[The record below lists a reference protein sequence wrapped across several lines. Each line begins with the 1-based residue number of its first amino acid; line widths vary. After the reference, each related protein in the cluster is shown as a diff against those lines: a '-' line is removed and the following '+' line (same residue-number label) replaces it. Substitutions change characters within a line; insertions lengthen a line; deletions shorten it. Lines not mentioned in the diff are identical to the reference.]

1 MPDWLSI
8 HEPVLVNTIG
18 HCAGAVIF
26 GMLLYFFLMNRRRAG
41 DERSGLPVVAAALAM
56 LWNLGSLVALATGPN
71 GGQIAGAIVALS
83 FSVLSLLP
91 AVLLHISLQSRRR
104 AVWIAGYVLSG
115 VAVALHLADW
125 LSHLP
130 GLHYAALV
138 VVTVGFSALTILSV
152 ILEWRQANRAAGS
165 RLAGAMGLFL
175 FAISFAH
182 FGAAHAQQ
190 LAWSKEAALHHAG
203 LPLALLVLL
212 QDYRFLLMDA
222 FLRFIV
228 NATLAAAALLA
239 AIRMAQ
245 SRFLAEHLQH
255 PFDAGVIFVS
265 AGLLLTLFVWVH
277 NRVQRLLTSAIFLR
291 ANVDEALRELQDL
304 SLAAGGEAD
313 FLRLA
318 AESIA
323 RFLHA
328 GRGELTDRNP
338 ATGRPPAAPVAVL
351 DAAHFAAP
359 AWVQAVLPMRFSRG
373 DAAYLLLGSRG
384 GGRRYLSEDLGV
396 LARLG
401 AAVAEHV
408 EQLRGAQMQN
418 LVSQAELKA
427 LQAQINPHF
436 LFNSLNTLYGTIDRA
451 NAEARRLVL
460 NLADVYRY
468 LLRSERALVTVEEE
482 LRIVRAYLEIEEL
495 RLGSKLHTEVHAD
508 PSVLRAAIPLLSIQ
522 PLVENAVKHGVA
534 SRMGAGFVHL
544 KIRAAGDTVVVEVS
558 NSGVWD
564 RPPGLSSPSSSG
576 IGLTNVRR
584 RLELCYGADARF
596 EIRVENGVTTVAFT
610 IPVARAP
617 LPAERPLIKTPALP

>member
-26 GMLLYFFLMNRRRAG
+26 GMLLYFFLQNRRRAG
-41 DERSGLPVVAAALAM
+41 ETRGNLPVIAAALAM
-56 LWNLGSLVALATGPN
+56 LWNLGSLVALAVGPQ

-104 AVWIAGYVLSG
+104 ALWIAGYLLSG
-115 VAVALHLADW
+115 IAVALHLADW
-125 LSHLP
+125 LSHIP
-130 GLHYAALV
+130 GLHYAALL
-138 VVTVGFSALTILSV
+138 VVTVGFAALTILSV
-152 ILEWRQANRAAGS
+152 ILEWRHENRAAGS

-182 FGAAHAQQ
+182 FGAPHAQ

-228 NATLAAAALLA
+228 NASLAAAALLA
-239 AIRMAQ
+239 TIRILQ
-245 SRFLAEHLQH
+245 SRFLADHLQN
-255 PFDAGVIFVS
+255 PFDAGIIFVS
-265 AGLLLTLFVWVH
+265 AGLLLTLFVWLH
-277 NRVQRLLTSAIFLR
+277 NRIQRLLTSAIFLR
-291 ANVDEALRELQDL
+291 SNVDEPLRELQDL
-304 SLAAGGEAD
+304 SLAAAGEAD
-313 FLRLA
+313 YLRLA
-318 AESIA
+318 GDVIA

-328 GRGELTDRNP
+328 GRSGLVEQSLIP
-338 ATGRPPAAPVAVL
+338 GRPPVAPVAVL
-351 DAAHFAAP
+351 DAAQFAVP
-359 AWVQAVLPMRFSRG
+359 VWVQAVLPMRFSRG
-373 DAAYLLLGSRG
+373 DAVYLLLGSRD

-401 AAVAEHV
+401 TAVAEHV
-408 EQLRGAQMQN
+408 EQLRSVRMQN

-468 LLRSERALVTVEEE
+468 LLRAERTLVEVEEE

-495 RLGSKLHTEVHAD
+495 RLGSKLETQVEVD
-508 PSVLRAAIPLLSIQ
+508 PSALGVTIPLLSIQ

-544 KIRAAGDTVVVEVS
+544 KIRIAGDAVSVEVS
-558 NSGVWD
+558 NSGEWD
-564 RPPGLSSPSSSG
+564 QSQSGRG

-584 RLELCYGADARF
+584 RLELCYGSDARF
-596 EIRVENGVTTVAFT
+596 EIQAAGGVTTVAFVL
-610 IPVARAP
+610 PVAAGH
-617 LPAERPLIKTPALP
+617 AMMRPLSPLMDIAALR

>member
-26 GMLLYFFLMNRRRAG
+26 GMLLYFFLVNRRRAS
-41 DERSGLPVVAAALAM
+41 ENRTLLPAVAAALAM
-56 LWNLGSLVALATGPN
+56 LWNLGSLVALAAGPGRGRITG
-71 GGQIAGAIVALS
+71 ALVALS

-104 AVWIAGYVLSG
+104 AVWLCGYLIG
-115 VAVALHLADW
+115 AAAVALHLADW
-125 LSHLP
+125 LSEAP
-130 GLHYAALV
+130 SLHYAALL
-138 VVTVGFSALTILSV
+138 VVTLGFTILTALSV
-152 ILEWRQANRAAGS
+152 ILERRQENRAAGS
-165 RLAGAMGLFL
+165 RLAAAMGLFL

-182 FGAAHAQQ
+182 FGAAHAQM
-190 LAWSKEAALHHAG
+190 AWSREAALHHAG

-222 FLRFIV
+222 FLRFVV

-239 AIRMAQ
+239 SIRLLE
-245 SRFLAEHLQH
+245 SRVFVERFQN

-265 AGLLLTLFVWVH
+265 AGLALTLFVWVH

-291 ANVDEALRELQDL
+291 SNVDGALRELRNL
-304 SLAAGGEAD
+304 SMAAGTEAD

-318 AESIA
+318 AAAIA

-328 GRGELTDRNP
+328 ARFDLAESNP
-338 ATGRPPAAPVAVL
+338 GGSALMAAPEAVL
-351 DAAHFAAP
+351 NTKHFSVP
-359 AWVQAVLPMRFSRG
+359 AWVQAILPMRFARG
-373 DAAYLLLGSRG
+373 DAAYLRLGPRH

-401 AAVAEHV
+401 AAVCEHI
-408 EQLRGAQMQN
+408 EQFRNTQMQS

-451 NAEARRLVL
+451 NAGARSLVL

-468 LLRSERALVTVEEE
+468 LLRTERTLVTVEEE

-495 RLGSKLHTEVHAD
+495 RLGPKLRTEVDAA
-508 PSVLRAAIPLLSIQ
+508 PATLGAAIPLLSIQ
-522 PLVENAVKHGVA
+522 PLVENAVKHGA
-534 SRMGAGFVHL
+534 AAHTGAGFVRL
-544 KIRAAGDTVVVEVS
+544 SIRGTGQVISVEVS
-558 NSGVWD
+558 NSGEWVPAPSD
-564 RPPGLSSPSSSG
+564 RG
-576 IGLTNVRR
+576 IGLANVRR
-584 RLELCYGADARF
+584 RLELCYGPQASVAVRA
-596 EIRVENGVTTVAFT
+596 EKSVTTVSFV
-610 IPVARAP
+610 IPGNVAA
-617 LPAERPLIKTPALP
+617 ALPC